1 MITPHLGL
9 VLGVFL
15 YQMAQQLTVQLLQR
29 RADRKWEYTTTVT
42 ARAEAG
48 FDMMEV
54 YIRQSQNMV
63 AQYIAVQLL
72 LNLCEATERMQGAR
86 VGMR

>member
-48 FDMMEV
+48 FEMMEV

-63 AQYIAVQLL
+63 AQYIDVQLL
-72 LNLCEATERMQGAR
+72 LNLCEATERM
-86 VGMR
+86 

>member
-1 MITPHLGL
+1 MGL

-29 RADRKWEYTTTVT
+29 REDRKWEYITTVT

-48 FDMMEV
+48 FEMMEV
-54 YIRQSQNMV
+54 YIRQRNNMV
-63 AQYIAVQLL
+63 AQYIAI
-72 LNLCEATERMQGAR
+72 
-86 VGMR
+86 